1 MGVSKYYGLDEQRIK
16 SVHLTPDPSPGGEG
30 RFIASQTRYYFGS
43 YERTIKNNVIEEV
56 DYISTPAGIT
66 AMRVYNDVEGL
77 EKLYYLH
84 TDNLGSIQAIT
95 NESKNIVASY
105 YYTPWGGRVLLSGA
119 NITDRGYTFHE
130 HLTEFG
136 LINMN
141 GRVYDPVLARFL
153 SPDPY
158 VQAPDYTQNF
168 NRYSYC
174 LNNPFKY
181 VDPSGELVWFVPVI
195 IGAAIGATSGAM
207 IGHANGARGWN
218 MVGYI
223 AGGALIGGLSGGAAA
238 GASVLG
244 WSSWTVG
251 AIAGGISGAGF
262 NGLAT
267 NWDGMSMLKGAGIG
281 ALSGFV
287 GGGLGSAIGGGWGA
301 FAGGAAGSGI
311 STLLNQD
318 FKQGINWEQVGI
330 SALAGGLLSY
340 GTYELTSYIGWKS
353 GGNRMG
359 DLDISYKQYKTMQA
373 DYQRSRF
380 WGKEYGGFLMNDGS
394 VQKFP
399 SSWRN
404 SHGIQPPDG
413 SGITVPENVR
423 AMYHTHWD
431 APGKTIWVD
440 AMGNR
445 VDNSSNPLDLL
456 KSGVYQTTTAR
467 GHGAYDYVHVNSFVV
482 NRYETTFNVG
492 GTSTLSTINDNFLR
506 YFTWFYLWAK

>member
-1 MGVSKYYGLDEQRIK
+1 MS
-16 SVHLTPDPSPGGEG
+16 
-30 RFIASQTRYYFGS
+30 
-43 YERTIKNNVIEEV
+43 
-56 DYISTPAGIT
+56 
-66 AMRVYNDVEGL
+66 
-77 EKLYYLH
+77 
-84 TDNLGSIQAIT
+84 
-95 NESKNIVASY
+95 SY

-119 NITDRGYTFHE
+119 NITDRGYAFHE

-195 IGAAIGATSGAM
+195 IGAVIGATSGAM

-244 WSSWTVG
+244 WSSWTIG

-340 GTYELTSYIGWKS
+340 GTYELTSYIAYKEAGLNIDGYDVK
-353 GGNRMG
+353 
-359 DLDISYKQYKTMQA
+359 YKQFKTMQA

-380 WGKEYGGFLMNDGS
+380 WGKEYGGVLTKDGG
-394 VQKFP
+394 V
-399 SSWRN
+399 
-404 SHGIQPPDG
+404 
-413 SGITVPENVR
+413 VR
-423 AMYHTHWD
+423 APAAYRRKYYVDFDKAWTADAVNRGAVTHYHTHWD
-431 APGKTIWVD
+431 ANNKFLGYDINGNIVKTANGPSKDDMFFVAKQSKFWSAAFLID
-440 AMGNR
+440 RQSFYYYNG
-445 VDNSSNPLDLL
+445 
-456 KSGVYQTTTAR
+456 SGV
-467 GHGAYDYVHVNSFVV
+467 
-482 NRYETTFNVG
+482 
-492 GTSTLSTINDNFLR
+492 LSNNGYTMLR
-506 YFTWFYLWAK
+506 YFPFYWLWFNSENN